1 LSAAYF
7 LGGRCLVLEQ
17 EAETG
22 GLARSVRSDGFVF
35 DLGGHALHSKSD
47 GWYALLRRLD
57 CGLYVQQRKAFVDRP
72 GGAIPF
78 PFQYHLFR
86 LPEPVFH
93 ECMDGLLDSNPSD
106 TDSRNEPADY
116 LQWLLATF
124 GPGICRHFM
133 IPYNRKIWKIEL
145 DRLTTEFASQR
156 VPSLERKRLVE
167 INRRG
172 LPQDPQAV
180 AYPVSGGIQ
189 AIPDAF
195 RERIDSV
202 RCNAKVTAINLAART
217 VTVNSDERIPYRHL
231 VSTIPLP
238 RFLEIT
244 EDLDAE
250 LQPLA
255 GRFDWLSMG
264 IVNFGVRSDRFT
276 DRQRLYVS
284 NPDILFHKV
293 VFNSNSAPGCA
304 PPGHGSVSVEITAR
318 KGQVLDPEPT
328 VRRVRAELTRIGALE
343 PADPVV
349 LEQFIPVPYG
359 YILYDSGRTP
369 SVERCRGILRAR
381 NVHLCGR
388 FGEWAYLNMDAVV
401 ESAGRVAEEI
411 REAAG

>member
-17 EAETG
+17 ESETG
-22 GLARSVRSDGFVF
+22 GLARSVRRDGFVF
-35 DLGGHALHSKSD
+35 DIGGHAVHSRRD
-47 GWYALLRRLD
+47 DWYALLRRLD
-57 CGLYVQQRKAFVDRP
+57 CDLFVQERKAFVKSP

-78 PFQYHLFR
+78 PYQYHLFQ
-86 LPEPVFH
+86 LPESVFR
-93 ECMDGLLDSNPSD
+93 ECMDGLLDSGPSGD
-106 TDSRNEPADY
+106 DSQNEPADY
-116 LQWLLATF
+116 LQWLHAMF

-156 VPSLERKRLVE
+156 VPALERQRLVE
-167 INRRG
+167 INRLAR
-172 LPQDPQAV
+172 PQDLQTV

-195 RERIDSV
+195 HAKIDSV
-202 RCNAKVTAINLAART
+202 RCNAKVTAVNLGKRT

-231 VSTIPLP
+231 ISTIPLP
-238 RFLEIT
+238 RFLEIA

-264 IVNFGVRSDRFT
+264 IVNFGVRRERFT
-276 DRQRLYVS
+276 DRQRLYVADQ
-284 NPDILFHKV
+284 DIFFHKV

-318 KGQVLDPEPT
+318 KDDFLDPEPT
-328 VRRVRAELTRIGALE
+328 VRRVRAELTRIGALD

-349 LEQFIPVPYG
+349 LEQFLPVPFG
-359 YILYDSGRTP
+359 YILYDSRRTP
-369 SVERCRGILRAR
+369 AVERCRRSLRIR

-401 ESAGRVAEEI
+401 ESAKRVAGEI
-411 REAAG
+411 REAAD